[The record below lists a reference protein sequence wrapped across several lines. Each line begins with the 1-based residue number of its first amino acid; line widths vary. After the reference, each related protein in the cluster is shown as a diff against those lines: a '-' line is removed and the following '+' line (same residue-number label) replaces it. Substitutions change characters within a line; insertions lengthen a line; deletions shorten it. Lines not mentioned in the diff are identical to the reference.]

1 MKAVLAAQI
10 ISCFLALFATAPL
23 MAQSKPVRIMA
34 LGDSLTAGYGLAA
47 DRSFTAV
54 LQKSLKAAGYE
65 NVIVDNAGVSGDTAT
80 GGLARLDWALGEG
93 ISAAIVELG
102 ANDMLRGIDPAETE
116 KALDQILTKLGQKKI
131 PVLLAGMVA
140 APGMGKDYETRFN
153 SIYPRLA
160 EKHGV
165 ILYAFF
171 LDGVANEK
179 KYLLNDGMHPNNDG
193 VEEIV
198 RRILPKVRELIARTQ
213 AN

>member
-1 MKAVLAAQI
+1 MKAVWAAQI
-10 ISCFLALFATAPL
+10 IGCLLALFATSPL

-65 NVIVDNAGVSGDTAT
+65 NVIVENAGVSGDTAT
-80 GGLARLDWALGEG
+80 GGLARLDWALGDG
-93 ISAAIVELG
+93 INAAIVELG
-102 ANDMLRGIDPAETE
+102 ANDMLRGVDPAETE
-116 KALDQILTKLGQKKI
+116 KALDQILAKLGQKKI

-140 APGMGKDYETRFN
+140 APGMGKEYESRFN

-160 EKHGV
+160 EKHGA

-198 RRILPKVRELIARTQ
+198 RRILPKVRELIARTR

>member
-1 MKAVLAAQI
+1 MKTAWVAQI
-10 ISCFLALFATAPL
+10 LGCFLALFAATPL

-47 DRSFTAV
+47 DRSFTAI
-54 LQKSLKAAGYE
+54 LQKSLRAAGYE
-65 NVIVDNAGVSGDTAT
+65 NVIVENAGVSGDTAT
-80 GGLARLDWALGEG
+80 GGLARLDWALGDG
-93 ISAAIVELG
+93 INAAIVELG
-102 ANDMLRGIDPAETE
+102 ANDMLRGINPAETE
-116 KALDQILTKLGQKKI
+116 KALDQILAKLGQKKI
-131 PVLLAGMVA
+131 PVLLAGMIA
-140 APGMGKDYETRFN
+140 APGMGTEYESRFN
-153 SIYPRLA
+153 AIYPRLA
-160 EKHGV
+160 EKHGS
-165 ILYAFF
+165 LFYAFF

>member
-1 MKAVLAAQI
+1 MKAVWAAQI
-10 ISCFLALFATAPL
+10 IGCLLALFATSPL

-34 LGDSLTAGYGLAA
+34 LGDSLTAGYGLAG

-65 NVIVDNAGVSGDTAT
+65 NVIVENAGVSGDTAT
-80 GGLARLDWALGEG
+80 GGLARLDWALGDG
-93 ISAAIVELG
+93 INAAIVELG
-102 ANDMLRGIDPAETE
+102 ANDMLRGVDPAETE
-116 KALDQILTKLGQKKI
+116 KALDQILAKLGQKKI

-140 APGMGKDYETRFN
+140 APGMGKEYESRFN

-160 EKHGV
+160 EKHGA

>member
-1 MKAVLAAQI
+1 MKAVWAAQI
-10 ISCFLALFATAPL
+10 ISCLLALFATSPL

-65 NVIVDNAGVSGDTAT
+65 NVIVENAGVSGDTAT
-80 GGLARLDWALGEG
+80 GGLARLDWALGDG
-93 ISAAIVELG
+93 INAAIVELG
-102 ANDMLRGIDPAETE
+102 ANDMLRGVDPAETE
-116 KALDQILTKLGQKKI
+116 KALDQILAKLGQKKI

-140 APGMGKDYETRFN
+140 APGMGKEYESRFN

-160 EKHGV
+160 EKHGA
-165 ILYAFF
+165 IFYAFF